1 MGQLKKKLL
10 YIGLS
15 ASAYI
20 SPSLM
25 ILSLFTNYWLHS
37 SETVVV
43 PTAKDRPTTTTTT
56 TTVSGLFFGNINVT
70 RLMTTKNT
78 TIKQYYPLDH
88 MEALYGLWE
97 MCKITGKR
105 SNFIIIIFFI
115 SKLIIIHFNKIHLG
129 ENIAKQSNTF
139 AVVLTLKLD

>member
-1 MGQLKKKLL
+1 MGQLRKKLL

-15 ASAYI
+15 ASAYT
-20 SPSLM
+20 SPLLM

-56 TTVSGLFFGNINVT
+56 TTESGIFFANTNSTKIS
-70 RLMTTKNT
+70 TTKNT

-97 MCKITGKR
+97 MCKITGR
-105 SNFIIIIFFI
+105 DI
-115 SKLIIIHFNKIHLG
+115 
-129 ENIAKQSNTF
+129 
-139 AVVLTLKLD
+139 